1 LLKLGELGEFALI
14 DRLSRDLVHRPE
26 GVVRGIGD
34 DAAVLDFDGPR
45 WLLFTTDMLVEGVHF
60 SLDYASP
67 AQVGIKAVAVN
78 VSDIAAMGGWPA
90 HGVVSLGL
98 PPRLSVEEVEELYR
112 GIRRAAKEYDLNIVG
127 GDTVLSPER
136 LVINVALLGFVEK
149 GRAVYR
155 SGARVGDLIC
165 VTGSLGK
172 SAAGLYLCQH
182 PEAGA
187 GPGVAAYLKRA
198 HLEPR
203 AKLRS
208 GRILSAAGVTAMDDV
223 SDGLA
228 AELREICRASGVGCR
243 VRAADIPVDYRV
255 REVAALAG
263 RDPLDWAFSGGEDF
277 ELVFTIPPE
286 RVALVE
292 ERLAA
297 AGEECRCI
305 GEIIPAEKGMV
316 LELPGGLCVPL
327 EARGYDH
334 FAP

>member
-1 LLKLGELGEFALI
+1 MKLGDLGEFGLI
-14 DRLSRDLVHRPE
+14 DRLSRDLINRPGE
-26 GVVRGIGD
+26 VVQGIGD
-34 DAAVLDFDGPR
+34 DAAVLNLEGPW

-60 SLDYASP
+60 SLDYATP
-67 AQVGIKAVAVN
+67 AQVGIKTVAVN

-98 PPRLSVEEVEELYR
+98 PTRLSVEEVEELYQ
-112 GIRRAAKEYDLNIVG
+112 GIRQAAGEYNLNIVG

-136 LVINVALLGFVEK
+136 LVINLALLGFVEK

-155 SGARVGDLIC
+155 SGARVGDLIY
-165 VTGSLGK
+165 VTGGLGK

-182 PEAGA
+182 PDLTID
-187 GPGVAAYLKRA
+187 PGMAAFLKRA

-203 AKLRS
+203 ARLRA
-208 GRILSAAGVTAMDDV
+208 GRILSRAGVTAMDDV

-243 VRAADIPVDYRV
+243 VRAEGIPVDYRV
-255 REVAALAG
+255 RRVAALANH
-263 RDPLDWAFSGGEDF
+263 DPLDWAFSGGEDF
-277 ELVFTIPPE
+277 ELVFTVPPDLA
-286 RVALVE
+286 RGVE
-292 ERLAA
+292 EKLAA

-305 GEIIPAEKGMV
+305 GEVIPAEKGMV
-316 LELPGGLCVPL
+316 LELAGGRCVPL

-334 FAP
+334 FAS